1 MRKLIV
7 FLLSLK
13 RASFVRLLYF
23 EHANEEE
30 AMMCG
35 YVRVPVDRRQ
45 RWKSEWDLA
54 PPAKRLPGFDQ
65 HLNRL
70 SYDVALQMIAARAS
84 VENIECC
91 FSSLLLG

>member
-1 MRKLIV
+1 LVTIMRKLIV

-45 RWKSEWDLA
+45 RWKSEWD
-54 PPAKRLPGFDQ
+54 
-65 HLNRL
+65 
-70 SYDVALQMIAARAS
+70 
-84 VENIECC
+84 
-91 FSSLLLG
+91 